1 MIRDLEEL
9 RVLVVSDDPLARRG
23 LALLLAGQEG
33 IAVAGQIGV
42 DEDWPDAREPDAAV
56 WDLGLGVRF
65 GLERLRGAGPSAP
78 PAVAIVADEIDAREA
93 LAAGARAVLP
103 RDAEGESLAAA
114 LRAVVQG
121 LLVLDDSFAA
131 ALLRE
136 SPEQPASP
144 PELAESLTP
153 REGEVLQLL
162 TQGLANKAIAQ
173 RLGISDHTVKFHV
186 NAILGKLGVQSRGE
200 AMVQA
205 VRLGLV
211 AL

>member
-1 MIRDLEEL
+1 MEEL
-9 RVLVVSDDPLARRG
+9 LVLVVSDDPLARRG
-23 LALLLAGQEG
+23 LALLLASQEG
-33 IAVAGQIGV
+33 LTVAGQIGV
-42 DEDWPDAREPDAAV
+42 DDEPEDAEGRPDAAV

-65 GLERLRGAGPSAP
+65 GLERLRGADPSAP
-78 PAVAIVADEIDAREA
+78 PAVAIVADEIDARDA
-93 LAAGARAVLP
+93 LAAGARAALP
-103 RDAEGESLAAA
+103 RDVDGERLAAA

-121 LLVLDDSFAA
+121 LIVLDDSFAV

-136 SPEQPASP
+136 VDDAPSP

-153 REGEVLQLL
+153 REAEVLQLL
-162 TQGLANKAIAQ
+162 TQGLANKGIAQ

-200 AMVQA
+200 AIVQA

-211 AL
+211 VL